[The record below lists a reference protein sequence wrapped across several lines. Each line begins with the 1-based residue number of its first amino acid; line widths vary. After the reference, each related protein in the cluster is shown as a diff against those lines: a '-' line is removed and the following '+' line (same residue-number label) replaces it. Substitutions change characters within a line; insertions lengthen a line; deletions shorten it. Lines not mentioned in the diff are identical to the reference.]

1 MSDEQFSLVWNSFPT
16 NLSSG
21 LYTLLTDEHL
31 VDVTLAAEGQILR
44 AHKLILSVCSTY
56 FRELFKVYYSSSDG
70 CGSASAEAPVICC
83 TQGNSCKH
91 PIVILKDVNY
101 RDLSAMLHFM
111 YQGEVNIKQE
121 DIAGFLKVAEALQ
134 IKGLTTEADERFR
147 ESLGKND
154 EDFEDRD
161 FYEMERDKCDPS
173 GTDEN
178 VSTFGRLTHIVKE
191 QSTTRQSTSTDDIST
206 RERPFTVQTSTV
218 TDTCHWQSCT
228 EADYNAPDA
237 RTAFSERSRSTDA
250 PCEEQPLDCTSDVSQ
265 PQSTKHEP
273 LDYTMDTDTDSGYR
287 YTAEKILYTG
297 NENVPKQDITPDT
310 QLVPY
315 NQNSQTQPFGL
326 SDTAT
331 YPSDFTYETANSSN
345 KGRRTVKGIPGSSL
359 PLETTLRV
367 VSELGPTLRMEHG
380 KVIRMYACP
389 WCLRQ
394 FTRKENL
401 KLHVRYIHGPLES
414 LTCKLCGN
422 KYKNSNSLRVHSY
435 LYHNAKRDKGSKSLA
450 AGDDGVSVDG
460 DGGTGD
466 SGGDGM

>member
-1 MSDEQFSLVWNSFPT
+1 MSDEQFSLVWNSFPR

-56 FRELFKVYYSSSDG
+56 FRELFK
-70 CGSASAEAPVICC
+70 
-83 TQGNSCKH
+83 GNSCKH

-121 DIAGFLKVAEALQ
+121 DIASFLKVAEALQ
-134 IKGLTTEADERFR
+134 IKGLTTESDERFK
-147 ESLGKND
+147 ETFHKNE
-154 EDFEDRD
+154 EDFEDRG
-161 FYEMERDKCDPS
+161 FYEVEKDKCEP
-173 GTDEN
+173 GNTDEN
-178 VSTFGRLTHIVKE
+178 GSTFGRLTHIVKE
-191 QSTTRQSTSTDDIST
+191 QSTTRQSTSAEDVSS
-206 RERPFTVQTSTV
+206 EEKSFTVQTSTI
-218 TDTCHWQSCT
+218 TDASHWQGCT
-228 EADYNAPDA
+228 VADYSVSDEQ
-237 RTAFSERSRSTDA
+237 TAFNERSSSTDA
-250 PCEEQPLDCTSDVSQ
+250 PCEEQPLDCTSDMSQ
-265 PQSTKHEP
+265 PQSAKQEP

-287 YTAEKILYTG
+287 YMGEKILYTG
-297 NENVPKQDITPDT
+297 NENAPKQGLNDT
-310 QLVPY
+310 V
-315 NQNSQTQPFGL
+315 
-326 SDTAT
+326 T

-380 KVIRMYACP
+380 KVIRMFACP

-435 LYHNAKRDKGSKSLA
+435 LYHNAKRNKSSKSLTT
-450 AGDDGVSVDG
+450 GDDGISIDG
-460 DGGTGD
+460 DGCTGD
-466 SGGDGM
+466 SGGDGV

>member
-1 MSDEQFSLVWNSFPT
+1 MADEQFSLVWNSFPR

-21 LYTLLTDEHL
+21 LYTLLTDEQL

-56 FRELFKVYYSSSDG
+56 FRELFKV
-70 CGSASAEAPVICC
+70 
-83 TQGNSCKH
+83 NSCKH

-121 DIAGFLKVAEALQ
+121 DIASFLKVAETLQ
-134 IKGLTTEADERFR
+134 IKGLTA
-147 ESLGKND
+147 ESEEKLEETLGRNA
-154 EDFEDRD
+154 EDFEDRFFD
-161 FYEMERDKCDPS
+161 VERDKSDL
-173 GTDEN
+173 GTNGTN
-178 VSTFGRLTHIVKE
+178 VTAIRLTQHIMEKE
-191 QSTTRQSTSTDDIST
+191 QSTATSRNASTENSTGGSG
-206 RERPFTVQTSTV
+206 PFTEQNASSVS
-218 TDTCHWQSCT
+218 CHRHSCT
-228 EADYNAPDA
+228 EDDYSLPDTL
-237 RTAFSERSRSTDA
+237 TAFSETCRLAGVPSGM
-250 PCEEQPLDCTSDVSQ
+250 EESPLDCTSDVNQ
-265 PQSTKHEP
+265 PQETKHEP
-273 LDYTMDTDTDSGYR
+273 LDYRVDTDTESR
-287 YTAEKILYTG
+287 YKSCTEEKILY
-297 NENVPKQDITPDT
+297 NSEENAQQKQDFAPDM

-315 NQNSQTQPFGL
+315 NQNSQTQPFGF
-326 SDTAT
+326 SNVTTFRNDFAYDTT
-331 YPSDFTYETANSSN
+331 NPSS

-367 VSELGPTLRMEHG
+367 VSELGPTLRMERG

-389 WCLRQ
+389 WCLRH

-435 LYHNAKRDKGSKSLA
+435 LYHNAKRDKQHGKSLT
-450 AGDDGVSVDG
+450 AGDDA
-460 DGGTGD
+460 
-466 SGGDGM
+466 